1 MPADSPSPPKV
12 KICGLTDNDDA
23 RLAERLGADL
33 LGFVLSRGF
42 GRSVSE
48 ERAEDVARGTIVER
62 VAVLVDEPVE
72 RAATLAR
79 SIDAAVIQLHGSE
92 PPEAVERLR
101 SVGAWR
107 VWKAV
112 RARSLEDV
120 ARAVLDYGALVDGL
134 LLEGWKH
141 GVTGG
146 GGARLELRPDEVRRE
161 MAAGPALVLA
171 GGLTPEN
178 VAEAV
183 VRFGPD
189 VVDVSSGVEAT
200 LGRKDPERVRR
211 FVAVVKANE
220 TRSWKQ
226 I

>member
-1 MPADSPSPPKV
+1 MPADAPSTPRV
-12 KICGLTDNDDA
+12 KICGLTHNDDA

-42 GRSVSE
+42 GRSVP
-48 ERAEDVARGTIVER
+48 EDAATSVAFGTGVER
-62 VAVLVDEPVE
+62 VAVLVDEPVD
-72 RAATLAR
+72 RAARLAR

-92 PPEAVERLR
+92 SPETVERLR
-101 SVGAWR
+101 SAGEWR

-120 ARAVLDYGALVDGL
+120 ARAVLDYGSLADGL
-134 LLEGWKH
+134 LLEGWKA

-146 GGARLELRPDEVRRE
+146 GGARLELGPDEVRRE
-161 MAAGPALVLA
+161 MAGGPALILA
-171 GGLTPEN
+171 GGLTPDN
-178 VAEAV
+178 VADAV
-183 VRFGPD
+183 AQFGPD
-189 VVDVSSGVEAT
+189 IVDVSSGVET
-200 LGRKDPERVRR
+200 TPGRKNPELVRR

-220 TRSWKQ
+220 TRSWKH